1 MYKEYKGLNLP
12 EIDKEILKFWDT
24 EGVFEKSV
32 AQRDPQNS
40 FVFYEGPPSAN
51 GQPGIHHV
59 MARTIKDIFCRFQT
73 LNGKRVE
80 RKGGWD
86 THGLPIELAVEKE
99 LGITKEDIGKK
110 ISVDDYNHKC
120 RETVMRFK
128 DRWDD
133 ITVKMGYWVDLD
145 NPYITY
151 ENEYIESVWFLLKRL
166 YDKGY
171 LYKGYT
177 IQPYSPAAG
186 TGLSSHEL
194 NMPGTYKDV
203 TDTTVVAMFKV
214 KNTEG
219 SSFLFDDENE
229 DVRILAWTTTPWT
242 LPSNLALTVGP
253 NIDYVKIKTKNP
265 YTHADVSVVL
275 AEDLV
280 SKWFGAKNQ
289 PHVLEKSAPFKGEIL
304 RGISYEQLLNYG
316 NEVQPL
322 NGKTDAFK
330 VITGDFVTTTDG
342 TGIVHTAPS
351 FGADD
356 RRVSIQHGIGD
367 LTLVDKQGK
376 FIDTVGEFS
385 GRYVKNYKDDPEYVD
400 VNVDIAVKLKL
411 EGYAFNVQK
420 YVHPYPHCWRT
431 DKPVLYYPLDSWF
444 IAASKA
450 KDRMYELN
458 QTINWKPAATGEGRF
473 GKWLENLQDW
483 NLSRSRYWGIGLP
496 IWRTR
501 TEGDVFEEKCIG
513 SIVELQAEIDKAN
526 AAFGL
531 NQMVPKDMHR
541 PYIDDI
547 VLVSDKGEKMYREPD
562 LIDVWFDSGSMPY
575 AQWGLP
581 PRPPK
586 GGSLPT
592 WSTASSIN
600 YAVIKDYAKKHRQ
613 NPTMAEA
620 ALWEMLRGKKLE
632 GFKFRRQHQIEDF
645 IVDFICLEKR
655 LIIEVDGG
663 YHETEE
669 AKEYDKARTSYLVFN
684 GYKVVRFKN
693 EEVLGDTEGVLR
705 KIHIELAHR
714 PTLTQEDIKNAA
726 HLYPPFG
733 GTKGGIFPADFIAEG
748 VDQTRGWFY
757 TLHAIAVMAYDSVA
771 FKNVVSNGLVQA
783 KDGQKMS
790 KSKGNAVEPFETIA
804 KFGADATRW
813 YMISNAQ
820 PWDNL
825 KFDVDG
831 ITEVRNKFFGTLYNT
846 YNFFAMYANVDGFVQ
861 DEMNQTTIENRT
873 ELDRWILS
881 KLHSLV
887 AEVSENYATYEPTQA
902 ARAIEKFVD
911 NDFSNWY
918 VRLSRRRFW
927 KGEMSEDK
935 KAAYETMY
943 QCLMVV
949 AQLASPIA
957 PFFTDWL
964 YKNLTDGIRSKAVE
978 NDTPLKYPSVHL
990 TDLTQSDSALIDKDL
1005 EQQMDYAQRISSLI
1019 LSLRKKAKIRV
1030 RQPLQKAMLPILDA
1044 NFIHQVEAVKDLIL
1058 AETNVKTL
1066 EYITDTSGVVNKRI
1080 RPNLKTLGKVLGKNM
1095 RAGQLA
1101 IEALTQDEIARI
1113 EKEKTHP
1120 LSIGDQTYNLTI
1132 DDFLITSED
1141 IPGWE
1146 VASDGDVTVAL
1157 DLTLTPE
1164 LEAEGIA
1171 RDLVNK
1177 IQNIRKEKGLEITDM
1192 INVTISVFKDSA
1204 TLNNFHSENS
1214 NLQKRR
1220 KRSLEDLIKED
1231 TLALDI
1237 KTKEVK
1243 QSKVFSKNDDF
1254 PVKIGI
1260 AKLSNSNK
1268 SERQKIIKLVKSDAL
1283 SLDTDLL
1290 LQLAKSAD
1298 IDKRV
1303 KSLSALGTQLYKEP
1317 ELISNQNVLNAIK
1330 ANLTHSSSLVR
1341 YRAVEA
1347 AVKRKKLAKFFKAD
1361 LVKMKSKENN
1371 PAVRKL
1377 IEGGLKKLEQ
1387 KQITFNSKI

>member
-12 EIDKEILKFWDT
+12 EIDKQILNFWDT
-24 EGVFEKSV
+24 EGVFDKSV
-32 AQRDPQNS
+32 EQRDPNNT

-51 GQPGIHHV
+51 GLPGIHHV

-120 RETVMRFK
+120 RETVMRYK
-128 DRWDD
+128 DLWDD

-145 NPYITY
+145 NPYVTY
-151 ENEYIESVWFLLKRL
+151 ENAYIETVWFLLKRL

-203 TDTTVVAMFKV
+203 TDTTAVAMFKV
-214 KNTEG
+214 VRNED
-219 SSFLFDDENE
+219 SAFLYDDETE

-242 LPSNLALTVGP
+242 LPSNTALTVGP
-253 NIDYVKIKTKNP
+253 NIIYVKIKTLNP
-265 YTHADVSVVL
+265 YTKAEVSVIL
-275 AEDLV
+275 AEALV
-280 SKWFGAKNQ
+280 SKWLGGKNQ
-289 PHVLEKSAPFKGEIL
+289 PEIL
-304 RGISYEQLLNYG
+304 SITEGVTGSQLDGIRYEQLLAYG
-316 NEVQPL
+316 NHIEPL
-322 NGKTDAFK
+322 NGATDAFR
-330 VITGDFVTTTDG
+330 VITGDFVTTEDG
-342 TGIVHTAPS
+342 TGVVHTAPS

-356 RRVSIQHGIGD
+356 MRVGRQNGIGA

-376 FIDTVGEFS
+376 FVDTVGEFS
-385 GRYVKNYKDDPEYVD
+385 GRYVKDYKDDPNYVD

-411 EGYAFNVQK
+411 EGYAFKVEK
-420 YVHPYPHCWRT
+420 YVHSYPHCWRT

-450 KDRMYELN
+450 KDRMFELN
-458 QTINWKPAATGEGRF
+458 QTINWKPEATGEGRF

-496 IWRTR
+496 IWRTEN
-501 TEGDVFEEKCIG
+501 TEGGDFVEKCIG
-513 SIVELQAEIDKAN
+513 SIIELEAEIDKAN
-526 AAFGL
+526 AVLGL
-531 NQMVPKDMHR
+531 NQVVPKDMHR

-547 VLVSDKGEKMYREPD
+547 VLVSDDGRPMKRELD

-575 AQWGLP
+575 AQWGL
-581 PRPPK
+581 
-586 GGSLPT
+586 
-592 WSTASSIN
+592 
-600 YAVIKDYAKKHRQ
+600 D
-613 NPTMAEA
+613 AE
-620 ALWEMLRGKKLE
+620 KLKN
-632 GFKFRRQHQIEDF
+632 GDDMPFKAPFN
-645 IVDFICLEKR
+645 V
-655 LIIEVDGG
+655 
-663 YHETEE
+663 
-669 AKEYDKARTSYLVFN
+669 SY
-684 GYKVVRFKN
+684 
-693 EEVLGDTEGVLR
+693 
-705 KIHIELAHR
+705 
-714 PTLTQEDIKNAA
+714 
-726 HLYPPFG
+726 
-733 GTKGGIFPADFIAEG
+733 PADFIAEG

-771 FKNVVSNGLVQA
+771 FKNVMSNGLVQD
-783 KDGQKMS
+783 KNGQKMS
-790 KSKGNAVEPFETIA
+790 KSKGNAVDPFETIA
-804 KFGADATRW
+804 KHGADATRW
-813 YMISNAQ
+813 YLISNAQ

-825 KFDVDG
+825 KFDIDG

-861 DEMNQTTIENRT
+861 DEMNQTPISSRT
-873 ELDRWILS
+873 ELDRWVLS

-887 AEVSENYATYEPTQA
+887 AEVSESYSTYEPTQA

-943 QCLMVV
+943 ECLMIVG
-949 AQLASPIA
+949 QLTSPIA

-964 YKNLTDGIRSKAVE
+964 YKNLTDGIRSKAIE
-978 NDTPLKYPSVHL
+978 NNTPLRHPSVHL
-990 TDLTQSDSALIDKDL
+990 TDLTKSNNALIDKDL

-1044 NFIHQVEAVKDLIL
+1044 HFIHQVEAVKDLIL

-1095 RAGQLA
+1095 RTGQLA
-1101 IEALTQDEIARI
+1101 IEALTQADIAKI
-1113 EKEKTHP
+1113 EKDKTYP
-1120 LSIGDQTYNLTI
+1120 LSIGDETYNLTI

-1164 LEAEGIA
+1164 LEAEGTA

-1177 IQNIRKEKGLEITDM
+1177 IQNIRKDRNFNITDK
-1192 INVTISVFKDSA
+1192 ISVTLERHEAIIAAVEGYADYIKNEVLA
-1204 TLNNFHSENS
+1204 TE
-1214 NLQKRR
+1214 
-1220 KRSLEDLIKED
+1220 LEM
-1231 TLALDI
+1231 
-1237 KTKEVK
+1237 V
-1243 QSKVFSKNDDF
+1243 
-1254 PVKIGI
+1254 
-1260 AKLSNSNK
+1260 
-1268 SERQKIIKLVKSDAL
+1268 
-1283 SLDTDLL
+1283 SLDFSE
-1290 LQLAKSAD
+1290 KM
-1298 IDKRV
+1298 
-1303 KSLSALGTQLYKEP
+1303 ALNDVV
-1317 ELISNQNVLNAIK
+1317 ELGVDVRLN
-1330 ANLTHSSSLVR
+1330 
-1341 YRAVEA
+1341 
-1347 AVKRKKLAKFFKAD
+1347 
-1361 LVKMKSKENN
+1361 
-1371 PAVRKL
+1371 
-1377 IEGGLKKLEQ
+1377 
-1387 KQITFNSKI
+1387 